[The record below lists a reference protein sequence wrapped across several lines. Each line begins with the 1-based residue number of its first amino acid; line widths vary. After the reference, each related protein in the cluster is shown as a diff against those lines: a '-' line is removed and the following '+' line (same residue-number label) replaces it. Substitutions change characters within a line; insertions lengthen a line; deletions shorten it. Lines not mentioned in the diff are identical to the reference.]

1 LAVVARPG
9 PLLPRSRVLS
19 PAMAQWP
26 TVGVR
31 AAVWADVAFGGPLL
45 RSRSGSRPARRRS
58 PPRRRPAHHERADAE
73 QDRDRGDLPGMN
85 GLMPSS
91 PTWVA
96 RRCGW
101 VTVSVGGDGRMRPLF
116 LSLSSLPSLFLKG

>member
-31 AAVWADVAFGGPLL
+31 AAVWADVGLWRASTAVTVWITTSTAQIAATPPTCAPWTRWCRAGP
-45 RSRSGSRPARRRS
+45 RPGRLAR
-58 PPRRRPAHHERADAE
+58 HERADAE
-73 QDRDRGDLPGMN
+73 QPD
-85 GLMPSS
+85 
-91 PTWVA
+91 
-96 RRCGW
+96 
-101 VTVSVGGDGRMRPLF
+101 VGRTPLRLGDGEC
-116 LSLSSLPSLFLKG
+116 